1 METTEIVQAHPS
13 KKWHLQ
19 MPSKNL
25 LLFIDV
31 KLHLELAMAI
41 YEMMDMGDDSSWYI
55 EEEGVN
61 EDQNNEHHNDI

>member
-1 METTEIVQAHPS
+1 
-13 KKWHLQ
+13 
-19 MPSKNL
+19 L